1 MQDYSDIISY
11 KIQSQ
16 YANLPNILIEDL
28 IAETQIELLKHI
40 RNFNKEF
47 LSLREKFKDG
57 LAAKGMSQA
66 EISKRVAA
74 QDKKGYTNA
83 KGKTITEN
91 TDLNAWINS
100 QLNNKIKEALKKP
113 GITTEKFTGEIDER
127 TTSEIDESNAGEQ
140 KMKFEQNQE
149 ELIELLSDPIFGFVD
164 VNGDPITIGTLP
176 LGDRGITL
184 EMLNDPDTTINR
196 RIAAEEDTQ
205 VKKQLEQQKRDLKRG
220 LELEAIQGRT
230 KAENDEL
237 QRLRSFEAYDLG
249 SGRVIKTYEALIVD
263 QRPVDMIIKEVENE
277 ILRSPN
283 IETLQFY
290 NFKNK
295 FENFIM
301 PLARRVTFKNSAS
314 LDKFMYDNWKLI
326 YDVINNPVDPVTGES
341 TYAAKK
347 LPEVLKA
354 FDDEGKRI
362 KAKKVTRALFLQT
375 YYGKAKATEIINS
388 YSKNPTAELKQCA

>member
-1 MQDYSDIISY
+1 MYDILQDYTDVISY
-11 KIQSQ
+11 KVQSK
-16 YANLPNILIEDL
+16 YGDLPNILIEDL

-66 EISKRVAA
+66 EISKRVEA

-91 TDLNAWINS
+91 TDLNAWINA
-100 QLNNKIKEALKKP
+100 QLDNKIKEALKKP
-113 GITTEKFTGEIDER
+113 GITTQKFTGEIDER
-127 TTSEIDESNAGEQ
+127 TTGEIDESNAGEQ
-140 KMKFEQNQE
+140 KMKFEQDQE

-196 RIAAEEDTQ
+196 RIESEEDPQ
-205 VKKQLEQQKRDLKRG
+205 IKKQLEQQKRDLKRG

-237 QRLRSFEAYDLG
+237 QRLRNFEAYDIG

-263 QRPVDMIIKEVENE
+263 QRPVDMIIREVENE

-290 NFKNK
+290 NFKKK
-295 FENFIM
+295 FLNFVM
-301 PLARRVTFKNSAS
+301 PLARRITFKS
-314 LDKFMYDNWKLI
+314 F
-326 YDVINNPVDPVTGES
+326 
-341 TYAAKK
+341 
-347 LPEVLKA
+347 
-354 FDDEGKRI
+354 
-362 KAKKVTRALFLQT
+362 
-375 YYGKAKATEIINS
+375 
-388 YSKNPTAELKQCA
+388 